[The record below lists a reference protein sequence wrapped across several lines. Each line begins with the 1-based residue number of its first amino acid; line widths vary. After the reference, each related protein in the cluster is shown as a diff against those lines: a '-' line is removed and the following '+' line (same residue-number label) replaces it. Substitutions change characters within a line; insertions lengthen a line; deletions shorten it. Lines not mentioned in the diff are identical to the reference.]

1 MAHRV
6 IPFLALFVLAC
17 SGLNGDG
24 TSGDAGT
31 SATPL
36 PLTCAW
42 AASEANCWKQTLEA
56 AQACLPPQSEVG
68 VFGADLKTCTFG
80 GGKVVEFDPAASIP
94 PPGQGLSFSLKGC
107 LTRTALARGRFKV
120 ETSAGAVEQS
130 SPGQGLLVTCP
141 DGSRYEIADVL
152 DLTTC
157 GGATSLDYVPGDV
170 TSWGPG
176 TLSYGFTNAP
186 GNTGMNV
193 FTCQQ

>member
-68 VFGADLKTCTFG
+68 VFARTEDLHLRR
-80 GGKVVEFDPAASIP
+80 GKVVEFDPAASIRR
-94 PPGQGLSFSLKGC
+94 PPG
-107 LTRTALARGRFKV
+107 LTSRSRG
-120 ETSAGAVEQS
+120 A
-130 SPGQGLLVTCP
+130 
-141 DGSRYEIADVL
+141 
-152 DLTTC
+152 
-157 GGATSLDYVPGDV
+157 
-170 TSWGPG
+170 
-176 TLSYGFTNAP
+176 
-186 GNTGMNV
+186 
-193 FTCQQ
+193 